1 MTLLS
6 VLLSLAKNGFPVI
19 ALVSCCIY
27 YLLFNQK
34 NTIFLWTNSMYR
46 MILYYCV
53 SIPSPY
59 FILFMKLFLQ
69 VWICLQLAF

>member
-1 MTLLS
+1 
-6 VLLSLAKNGFPVI
+6 
-19 ALVSCCIY
+19 
-27 YLLFNQK
+27 
-34 NTIFLWTNSMYR
+34 MYR